1 MSEVQSDVVSWWYLI
16 NCAAM
21 TLLCLVK
28 LNGFES
34 RRELILCSI
43 AIGFFWPVAI
53 PLFAFMSGS
62 DTILEVV
69 NDVKRRK
76 TSKVRK

>member
-1 MSEVQSDVVSWWYLI
+1 MSEVQSDIVSWWYLF
-16 NCAAM
+16 NTLAM

-28 LNGFES
+28 LRGFET
-34 RRELILCSI
+34 RRDLVLYSV
-43 AIGFFWPVAI
+43 AIGFFWPVTI
-53 PLFAFMSGS
+53 PLVAFMSGS
-62 DTILEVV
+62 DSILEVV